1 MPTLPD
7 AVFDTIPEF
16 LKHITEVATTKE
28 ERDILLLGSLVTLS
42 VAFPKLIGKYGDNP
56 VNTNLFIFIS
66 AKASAGK
73 GILIHCRKLVE
84 PIHLALR
91 NQAKI
96 MKQQFEVDM
105 QEYNANKGKD
115 ANTEK
120 PQKPPQKCCS
130 FLPIIVQQA
139 F

>member
-16 LKHITEVATTKE
+16 LKHITGVATTKE

-56 VNTNLFIFIS
+56 V
-66 AKASAGK
+66 K
-73 GILIHCRKLVE
+73 
-84 PIHLALR
+84 
-91 NQAKI
+91 
-96 MKQQFEVDM
+96 M
-105 QEYNANKGKD
+105 Q
-115 ANTEK
+115 T
-120 PQKPPQKCCS
+120 CSFS
-130 FLPIIVQQA
+130 FLPKHQQEKA